1 MWHKL
6 YLLLD
11 LILYPAFHF
20 AGASDSSSF
29 NLSTSAVDV
38 PNKSYSCESCAAQ
51 EQHHSSISIRH
62 VIIAD
67 DNDAV
72 REGLRQIIDSWPGL
86 KVIGEAANGED
97 AIQ

>member
-29 NLSTSAVDV
+29 NLPQPWMS
-38 PNKSYSCESCAAQ
+38 PINLSCESCAAQ

-67 DNDAV
+67 DDAI
-72 REGLRQIIDSWPGL
+72 REGLRQIIDSP
-86 KVIGEAANGED
+86 D
-97 AIQ
+97 